1 MTITIRRNQDFTD
14 LLNINLQQR
23 YEGRRRIDDKV
34 HVSDIIPTTC
44 IRKQY
49 FSRKHPE
56 MDPISSDSMHN
67 FIRGEASEFVITNL
81 VNIGVAQ
88 PDIESDG
95 IIAHPDV
102 MVSNEVV
109 IELKDTLSG
118 KRLDITDEKFRSYLR
133 QLLYYLVITSIEK
146 GILSIRYNCKEFRW
160 IRSDS
165 EGDYYFKPRSGK
177 EPGIESWSVFL
188 PKGDISREILKNEM
202 VRRKN
207 LFLNALHKNDVSML
221 PKLTERYRG
230 NKCTL
235 CKFYD
240 LCMDNSNEEADE
252 AKEMANE
259 IDLFDISG
267 VLDFKP
273 L

>member
-1 MTITIRRNQDFTD
+1 MTITIRRNKDFTD
-14 LLNINLQQR
+14 LLNVNLQLR
-23 YEGRRRIDDKV
+23 YEGRRRIDEKV

-49 FSRKHPE
+49 YSRKHPE
-56 MDPISSDSMHN
+56 MDPISNDSVHN

-81 VNIGVAQ
+81 ANIGIAQ

-102 MVSNEVV
+102 MISEEVIV
-109 IELKDTLSG
+109 ELKDTLSG

-133 QLLYYLVITSIEK
+133 QLLYYLVITDIEK

-165 EGDYYFKPRSGK
+165 EGDYYFKPRNGK

-188 PKGDISREILKNEM
+188 SKGDISREILKNEM

-207 LFLNALHKNDVSML
+207 LFLKALRQNDVSVL
-221 PKLTERYRG
+221 PKLNERDRAI
-230 NKCTL
+230 KCTS
-235 CKFYD
+235 CRFYNT
-240 LCMDNSNEEADE
+240 CMDNSNEEDDD

>member
-1 MTITIRRNQDFTD
+1 MTITIRRNKDFTD
-14 LLNINLQQR
+14 LLNVNLQLR
-23 YEGRRRIDDKV
+23 YEGRRRIDEKV

-49 FSRKHPE
+49 YSRKHPE
-56 MDPISSDSMHN
+56 MDPISNDSVHN

-81 VNIGVAQ
+81 ANIGIAQ
-88 PDIESDG
+88 PNIESDG

-102 MVSNEVV
+102 MISDEVIV
-109 IELKDTLSG
+109 ELKDTLSG
-118 KRLDITDEKFRSYLR
+118 KRLDITDEKFKSYLR
-133 QLLYYLVITSIEK
+133 QLLYYLVITDIEK

-165 EGDYYFKPRSGK
+165 EGDYYFKPRNGK
-177 EPGIESWSVFL
+177 EPGIESWSVLL
-188 PKGDISREILKNEM
+188 PKGDISREILRNEM
-202 VRRKN
+202 ARRKN
-207 LFLNALHKNDVSML
+207 LFLKALRKNDVSVL
-221 PKLTERYRG
+221 PKLNERDRP
-230 NKCTL
+230 NKCTS
-235 CKFYD
+235 CRFYNI
-240 LCMDNSNEEADE
+240 CMDSSNEEADD